1 MAKKVKEKEK
11 ETKKITK
18 VEKTEKNVKNSKTK
32 TVKKT
37 KKDKTV
43 KEPFFSGLSKELKLV
58 KWPSAKE
65 IVKYTLATLVLCI
78 ILVAFFE
85 VLNLIM
91 AYVKGLFN

>member
-1 MAKKVKEKEK
+1 MAKKVQEKER
-11 ETKKITK
+11 EAKKITK
-18 VEKTEKNVKNSKTK
+18 VEKIEKNVKNTK
-32 TVKKT
+32 DVKKT
-37 KKDKTV
+37 KKDKPV
-43 KEPFFSGLSKELKLV
+43 KESFFKGLGKELKLV